1 MSEIHWIAC
10 ETVWALRDYQ
20 LRRDVHAGGAL
31 RTRQPIAADAQ
42 ILQVSPDKQ
51 RAPGYEHQSTSV
63 KCKLEDDHDQQHE
76 QIGQAGAIA
85 RAGPSRGRVVRRT
98 CVSGLRPGLLVS

>member
-51 RAPGYEHQSTSV
+51 RAPGDEHQSTSV
-63 KCKLEDDHDQQHE
+63 KCKLEDDHDQQHVHSR
-76 QIGQAGAIA
+76 QA
-85 RAGPSRGRVVRRT
+85 RAITKAAQARRREVRRA
-98 CVSGLRPGLLVS
+98 